1 KGLRYNQIVEQ
12 YNEGQVEE
20 RRNVLLSTHPQDQS
34 RVGAI
39 AALSDFLAGRRDAS
53 TLKKYEQ
60 SSRVIM
66 ALTQEGSDLLKPAA
80 PAAVASPGGTG
91 TSPAAGGASL
101 EEQLKQ
107 LQRARDQ
114 GL

>member
-1 KGLRYNQIVEQ
+1 
-12 YNEGQVEE
+12 
-20 RRNVLLSTHPQDQS
+20 
-34 RVGAI
+34 
-39 AALSDFLAGRRDAS
+39 
-53 TLKKYEQ
+53 
-60 SSRVIM
+60 VIM

-114 GL
+114 GLISQAEYDKKRQEILGRY